1 MPTSVRHASERRA
14 LAKDRAEID
23 ARAVEVADMLAKLEC
38 ERAEFEE
45 HRAAAKI
52 ALEQEK
58 AASASEL
65 KAAWHKVQDAE
76 AKVEEAALC
85 GAGGAGV
92 GEQEEEAETESHDPS
107 LAEDR
112 ADPPRAIGPELPP
125 PTLSKQQKKRL
136 RMKKAWGRA
145 AYQRGKQDQNLK
157 GSRRRAG
164 LSGPG
169 AWVLHTFLQIG
180 LRSRVLLEVLACS
193 V

>member
-1 MPTSVRHASERRA
+1 MNPPPWPLAMHESQLDRSGKAQPPAPLFPLKKSACKTKMPTISVRHASERRA

-112 ADPPRAIGPELPP
+112 AGAPSRWCRWSGARA
-125 PTLSKQQKKRL
+125 R
-136 RMKKAWGRA
+136 RCARA
-145 AYQRGKQDQNLK
+145 
-157 GSRRRAG
+157 
-164 LSGPG
+164 
-169 AWVLHTFLQIG
+169 
-180 LRSRVLLEVLACS
+180 
-193 V
+193 